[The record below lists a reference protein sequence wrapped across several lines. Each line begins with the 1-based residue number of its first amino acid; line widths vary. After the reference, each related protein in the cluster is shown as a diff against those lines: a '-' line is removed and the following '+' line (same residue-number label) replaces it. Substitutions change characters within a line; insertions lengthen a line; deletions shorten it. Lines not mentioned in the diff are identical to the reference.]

1 VTPAANRM
9 VDYWKGH
16 LELHEGGM
24 SVREMVSVFGG
35 SHMSVY
41 RTLKEAEL
49 LREFGAL
56 PGVEP
61 SGTNCKRKAHR
72 QAAARLGL
80 LPEDVTPRD
89 ARERG
94 KGQAAEHGVTP
105 CDKCLGRGWL

>member
-1 VTPAANRM
+1 MTPAANRM

-56 PGVEP
+56 PGGCRTQRNELQEEGASAGGSEAGP
-61 SGTNCKRKAHR
+61 AT
-72 QAAARLGL
+72 
-80 LPEDVTPRD
+80 
-89 ARERG
+89 RG
-94 KGQAAEHGVTP
+94 CNTA
-105 CDKCLGRGWL
+105 